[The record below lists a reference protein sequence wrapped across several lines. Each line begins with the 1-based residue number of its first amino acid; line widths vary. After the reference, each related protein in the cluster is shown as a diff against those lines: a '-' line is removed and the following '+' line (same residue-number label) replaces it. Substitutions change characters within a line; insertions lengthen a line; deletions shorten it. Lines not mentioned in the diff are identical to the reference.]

1 MHLYSHQYFI
11 ERISNYQKSESLLK
25 WCDQA
30 ISVRHSNY
38 KNSAKEIWRQTNNY
52 TLQLTK
58 IQKKNAG
65 IGEHKQS
72 MFAKSEPAFQL
83 HTIHLNM
90 LPFKYRMKAFYI
102 TMTLSKETLRSSKLL
117 CCSNSGIT
125 FMARMSSIDCG
136 CILIGQQLQY
146 VWECLVRLFAEKW
159 VFRCRVI
166 FNIGWWSTFWML
178 ARDGVAEGDKVHFS
192 FL

>member
-1 MHLYSHQYFI
+1 MHLYLHQYLI

-25 WCDQA
+25 WYDQA

-38 KNSAKEIWRQTNNY
+38 KNSVKEIWRQTNDC

-58 IQKKNAG
+58 IQKNAG

-72 MFAKSEPAFQL
+72 MFAKSESAFQL
-83 HTIHLNM
+83 HTICLNM
-90 LPFKYRMKAFYI
+90 LSFKYRKKASSI

-117 CCSNSGIT
+117 RCSNPGIT

-146 VWECLVRLFAEKW
+146 VWECLVRLFAERR

-166 FNIGWWSTFWML
+166 FYVDWRSTFRLL
-178 ARDGVAEGDKVHFS
+178 ARDGVAEGDKVCFS